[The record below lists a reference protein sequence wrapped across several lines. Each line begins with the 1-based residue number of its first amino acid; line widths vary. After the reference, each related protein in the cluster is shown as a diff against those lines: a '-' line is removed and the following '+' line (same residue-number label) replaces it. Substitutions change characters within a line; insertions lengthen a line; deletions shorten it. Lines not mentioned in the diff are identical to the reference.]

1 MRLANF
7 ITLLRFLLVFPAM
20 YALMSEQKAI
30 SVLLI
35 GAGALSD
42 FFDGSLARK
51 NKEEST
57 WGALLDPLVD
67 KVFFLSLL
75 AVFVYIQRV
84 NPYMYTLFLIREL
97 SISFLR
103 SLALQKGYV
112 MSASYL
118 GKAKAFFE
126 FTSLLLLSLEY
137 SLGLWALWTALFLAY
152 ASMWDYLIKYLSFD
166 GRR

>member
-1 MRLANF
+1 MANF
-7 ITLLRFLLVFPAM
+7 ITLLRFLLVFPTM
-20 YALMSEQKAI
+20 YVLMSEQKA
-30 SVLLI
+30 VAVFLI

-51 NKEEST
+51 NREESA

-75 AVFVYIQRV
+75 AVFVYIHRV
-84 NPYMYTLFLIREL
+84 NPYMYVLFLIREL

-118 GKAKAFFE
+118 GKIKAFFE
-126 FTSLLLLSLEY
+126 FASLLLLSLES
-137 SLGLWALWTALFLAY
+137 SLSLWSLWIALFLAY
-152 ASMWDYLIKYLSFD
+152 ASMWDYLVKYLSFD
-166 GRR
+166 DRR